1 MRISFE
7 FTNRK
12 RLASIRISKIAYD
25 IRHNVYNSFD
35 IESSNI
41 LLWARYFK
49 IVVRRTKEKDV
60 TSKFVAESRES
71 WPLFPTSPRA
81 KPWHFPQFQPN
92 IFDTI
97 PLLSLKNA
105 SALFP
110 APSQIS
116 KSRER
121 DRRRR
126 AQPWNRGY
134 SSLNRRP
141 IKRPILFTF
150 APARATIEERS
161 ISMMHHEKLL
171 ERRIQAFTVY

>member
-1 MRISFE
+1 MPTTSGTMFITVSTSNRRIYYYE
-7 FTNRK
+7 QD
-12 RLASIRISKIAYD
+12 ISK
-25 IRHNVYNSFD
+25 
-35 IESSNI
+35 SN
-41 LLWARYFK
+41 